1 MTDTKTLQPAIIRID
16 DMADPAI
23 SPELAAARHGPA
35 DWPDHMTA
43 AEVLA
48 RAAAET
54 GLDDFGPD
62 TGFRE
67 RLAVILQALDED
79 AGLTR
84 GGRITILQGAVR
96 VMANRLRIEDLVKRH
111 PEILEIP
118 IERPIF
124 IAGLP
129 RSGTTHLVNWL
140 ARDDRLHSLTLWE
153 SEEPV
158 PAVELTRDE
167 IAQGRVDPRL
177 ARSAAVWGEFG
188 RLLPHMAA
196 MHEMAATDIHEDNE
210 LMFMDMNCY
219 NWEFQSRLPRWI
231 DHYLTHDRT
240 VSYAYEKKVLQVIAW
255 YRGDKGADPGRAN
268 RRWLL
273 KSPQHMENLAAIK
286 AVFPDATMVITHRDP
301 VDVLR
306 SLTTMLGYSDRIRR
320 DPTDP
325 HGLARHWAD
334 RIERLL
340 RECVAQREVW
350 GPDQSI
356 DVLFH
361 DYMAD
366 QEGMARRI
374 YALAGLDLPPET
386 EARLRGYLAE
396 NPRHAAGKVVYD
408 LEGTFGT
415 AVAALRERFAFYY
428 DRFPVKQEG

>member
-1 MTDTKTLQPAIIRID
+1 MDPTIISID
-16 DMADPAI
+16 DMADPVI

-35 DWPDHMTA
+35 DFPDRLTTQQ
-43 AEVLA
+43 VLD
-48 RAAAET
+48 RAVAET
-54 GLDDFGPD
+54 GLADFGPE

-67 RLAVILQALDED
+67 RLAVTLESLCED

-84 GGRITILQGAVR
+84 GGRITILQNMVR
-96 VMANRLRIEDLVKRH
+96 VMANRLRIEDLVKHH
-111 PEILEIP
+111 PEILDIP

-129 RSGTTHLVNWL
+129 RSGTTNLVNWL
-140 ARDDRLHSLTLWE
+140 SRDERLNSLTLWE

-158 PAVELTRDE
+158 PGAPVPPG
-167 IAQGRVDPRL
+167 AVDPRM
-177 ARSAAVWGEFG
+177 ARSAEVWSTFG

-210 LMFMDMNCY
+210 LLFMDLNCY
-219 NWEFQSRLPRWI
+219 SWEFQARLPRWI
-231 DHYLTHDRT
+231 DHYLAHDRT
-240 VSYAYEKKVLQVIAW
+240 TSYTYEKKVLQVISW
-255 YRGDKGADPGRAN
+255 FRGEEGR

-273 KSPQHMENLAAIK
+273 KSPQHMENLSAIR
-286 AVFPDATMVITHRDP
+286 AVFPDATMIITHRDP

-306 SLTTMLGYSDRIRR
+306 SLTAMLGYSDRIRR

-325 HGLARHWAD
+325 HGLAVHWAD

-340 RECVAQREVW
+340 RECVAQRDAW
-350 GPDQSI
+350 GPDQSL

-366 QEGMARRI
+366 QQGMARRI
-374 YALAGLDLPPET
+374 YALAGLDLPSEV
-386 EARLRGYLAE
+386 EAKLLGYIAE

-408 LEGTFGT
+408 LEGTFGMD
-415 AVAALRERFAFYY
+415 VATLRQRFAFYY
-428 DRFPVKQEG
+428 DRFAVRQEI

>member
-1 MTDTKTLQPAIIRID
+1 MTGSAQPAIIRID

-23 SPELAAARHGPA
+23 SPELAAARLGPPH
-35 DWPDHMTA
+35 WPDRLTA
-43 AEVLA
+43 AEVLD
-48 RAAAET
+48 RAMAET
-54 GLDDFGPD
+54 GLSDFGPD

-67 RLAVILQALDED
+67 RLAVILRALDED

-96 VMANRLRIEDLVKRH
+96 VMANRLRIEDLVKQH
-111 PEILEIP
+111 PAILGIP
-118 IERPIF
+118 IERPIV

-140 ARDDRLHSLTLWE
+140 SRDDRLHALTLWE

-158 PAVELTRDE
+158 PAIEVAPGE
-167 IAQGRVDPRL
+167 IDPRL
-177 ARSAAVWGEFG
+177 ARSAAVWGAFG

-231 DHYLTHDRT
+231 DHYLAHDRR
-240 VSYAYEKKVLQVIAW
+240 VSYAYEKKVLQVITW
-255 YRGDKGADPGRAN
+255 YRGDRGRDPERMR

-325 HGLARHWAD
+325 PGLARHWAG

-340 RECVAQREVW
+340 RECVAQRDVW

-374 YALAGLDLPPET
+374 YALAGLDLPPAT
-386 EARLRGYLAE
+386 EAKLRGYLAE
-396 NPRHAAGKVVYD
+396 NPRHAAGKVIYD
-408 LEGTFGT
+408 LEGTFGSD
-415 AVAALRERFAFYY
+415 VAALRRQFAFYY
-428 DRFPVKQEG
+428 DRFPVEQEG

>member
-1 MTDTKTLQPAIIRID
+1 MQNPAIIRID

-35 DWPDHMTA
+35 DWPASMTA
-43 AEVLA
+43 GQVLD
-48 RAAAET
+48 RAMAET
-54 GLDDFGPD
+54 GLSDFGPE
-62 TGFRE
+62 TGFRD

-111 PEILEIP
+111 PEILDIP
-118 IERPIF
+118 IEKPIF

-140 ARDDRLHSLTLWE
+140 ARDDRLNSLTLWE

-158 PAVELTRDE
+158 PAVEVGPGE
-167 IAQGRVDPRL
+167 VDPRL
-177 ARSAAVWGEFG
+177 ARSAGVWEAFG

-231 DHYLTHDRT
+231 DHYLAHDRT

-255 YRGDKGADPGRAN
+255 YRGERGR

-273 KSPQHMENLAAIK
+273 KSPQHMENLAAIR
-286 AVFPDATMVITHRDP
+286 AVFPDATMVVTHRDP

-325 HGLARHWAD
+325 QGLARHWAD

-340 RECVAQREVW
+340 RECVAQREAW
-350 GPDQSI
+350 GADQSI

-361 DYMAD
+361 EYMAD
-366 QEGMARRI
+366 QDGMARRI
-374 YALAGLDLPPET
+374 YALAGLDLPAET
-386 EARLRGYLAE
+386 DAKLLGYLAE
-396 NPRHAAGKVVYD
+396 NPRHGAGKVIYD
-408 LEGTFGT
+408 LEGAFGMD
-415 AVAALRERFAFYY
+415 VAELRRKFAFYY